1 MQSKH
6 DSDSYFLKGATGT
19 ASLPQDNIPH
29 IVFAGRS
36 NVGKSSTIN
45 SLIGSRQARSSSTPG
60 KTREM
65 NFYTWSI
72 FRDEEYIPLYII
84 DLPGYG
90 YAKLSLKERD
100 KMLKRTLHYLEEFQ
114 GYIRVLILIID
125 AQVGITAFDEEFM
138 SLVPSTIPIFVL
150 ANKSDKLTQK
160 QVISLQK
167 SLATYNV
174 RSQLFSAKTGKF
186 NSITKNG
193 IAEYFKKMTTLKTE

>member
-6 DSDSYFLKGATGT
+6 VSDSHFLKGATGT

-72 FRDEEYIPLYII
+72 LRDEESIPLYII
-84 DLPGYG
+84 DLPG

-160 QVISLQK
+160 QVSSLQK

-193 IAEYFKKMTTLKTE
+193 IAEYFQKMSILKTE